1 MDHIPPVTYQ
11 EAEALVAQ
19 CLLSMANEPF
29 VSTAGVTTP
38 QCDEP
43 ETLAEEE
50 ECIAQNNTDM
60 SWSCHKCNMTNAA
73 KRKRCQGCLGWRGG
87 VRNFTRRL
95 TNTRKV
101 SVEDENDNMQIELRS
116 KETYSFDK
124 SGAVL
129 PNPNQWEQEK
139 YSMAQWYVNV

>member
-1 MDHIPPVTYQ
+1 
-11 EAEALVAQ
+11 
-19 CLLSMANEPF
+19 MANEPF
-29 VSTAGVTTP
+29 VSSAGVTTP

-43 ETLAEEE
+43 EALALAEEE
-50 ECIAQNNTDM
+50 ECIVQNNTDM

-101 SVEDENDNMQIELRS
+101 SVEDEKDNMQIELRS

-129 PNPNQWEQEK
+129 PDPNQWEQEK
-139 YSMAQWYVNV
+139 YSMAQWYVNA

>member
-1 MDHIPPVTYQ
+1 MTSYIPVTYQ

-29 VSTAGVTTP
+29 VSKAGVTTP

-43 ETLAEEE
+43 ALEEST
-50 ECIAQNNTDM
+50 IQQNNKDM
-60 SWSCHKCNMTNAA
+60 SWSCHKCNMTNAS

-101 SVEDENDNMQIELRS
+101 SVEDENVNMQIELRS

-124 SGAVL
+124 FGAVL
-129 PNPNQWEQEK
+129 PDPNQWEQEK
-139 YSMAQWYVNV
+139 NSMAQWYVNV

>member
-29 VSTAGVTTP
+29 VSQAGVTTP

-43 ETLAEEE
+43 EALAED
-50 ECIAQNNTDM
+50 CIVQNNTDM

-101 SVEDENDNMQIELRS
+101 SVEDENNNMQIELRS

-129 PNPNQWEQEK
+129 PDPNQWEQEK

>member
-43 ETLAEEE
+43 EAFAED
-50 ECIAQNNTDM
+50 CIGQNNKDM

-101 SVEDENDNMQIELRS
+101 SEDINDNKQIELRS

-124 SGAVL
+124 PGAVL
-129 PNPNQWEQEK
+129 PDPNQWEQEK
-139 YSMAQWYVNV
+139 YSMAQWYV